1 MNTWNRRHLL
11 GMSDLSRDDITDL
24 LDLSSQFVSVMDR
37 PVRSVPTLRGWT
49 VVNLF
54 FEDSTRTRVS
64 FELAEKRLGA
74 DIINFSASASSVKK
88 GESLRDTAR
97 NIEAMKIDAVVIRHK
112 SVGAPYY
119 LTKQV
124 DAAIINAGDGMHEH
138 PTQALLDL
146 MTIRE
151 HFGRIEGLRIA
162 IIGDVFHSR
171 VARSDL
177 WGMTTMGADV
187 VMCGPSTL
195 LPKHT
200 ETLPGTWT
208 TDINEALDGADVVY
222 ALRIQRE
229 RQEAGLFPSIREY
242 TQTYG
247 ITTDRLKLA
256 KPHAVVMHP
265 GPVNRGWE
273 LSDDVVDAE
282 NSLILQQV
290 THGVA
295 VRMAVLYLTAGRDP
309 GSVQVG
315 RHAE

>member
-1 MNTWNRRHLL
+1 
-11 GMSDLSRDDITDL
+11 
-24 LDLSSQFVSVMDR
+24 
-37 PVRSVPTLRGWT
+37 
-49 VVNLF
+49 
-54 FEDSTRTRVS
+54 
-64 FELAEKRLGA
+64 
-74 DIINFSASASSVKK
+74 
-88 GESLRDTAR
+88 
-97 NIEAMKIDAVVIRHK
+97 
-112 SVGAPYY
+112 
-119 LTKQV
+119 
-124 DAAIINAGDGMHEH
+124 
-138 PTQALLDL
+138 
-146 MTIRE
+146 MTIRH
-151 HFGRIEGLRIA
+151 HFDRIEGLRIA
-162 IIGDVFHSR
+162 IIGDILHSR

-187 VMCGPSTL
+187 VMCGPPTL

-200 ETLPGTWT
+200 ETFPGTWT

-229 RQEAGLFPSIREY
+229 RQESGLFPSIREY

-247 ITTDRLKLA
+247 ITTDRMKLA

-282 NSLILQQV
+282 NSLILRQV

-309 GSVQVG
+309 GSIQIG
-315 RHAE
+315 KHTE